1 LAALC
6 RSYGSHGE
14 ALEAVNAVL
23 GSGVPGEDVLVLSGE
38 AARDARK
45 EQVGDFAGT
54 TEPGAPVG
62 EFAGG
67 AVPQGSSTGS
77 FAGGEQ
83 RGGSF
88 ADTDREVITSYP
100 DGVERM
106 QIIGHRRI
114 TRLLTDI
121 GLDEA
126 TTKRDLGTLH
136 DGAVLVIVEVGED
149 AVGQVLPLLER

>member
-1 LAALC
+1 MPCSVPAFPVRTCWSCLASRRVMRAK
-6 RSYGSHGE
+6 S
-14 ALEAVNAVL
+14 
-23 GSGVPGEDVLVLSGE
+23 
-38 AARDARK
+38 
-45 EQVGDFAGT
+45 QVGDFAGT

-67 AVPQGSSTGS
+67 SVPQGTTTGT
-77 FAGGEQ
+77 FAGEGG

-88 ADTDREVITSYP
+88 GDTDSEVITSYP

-106 QIIGHRRI
+106 QITGHRRI

-126 TTKRDLGTLH
+126 TAKRDLGTLH
-136 DGAVLVIVEVGED
+136 DGAVLVIVEVGDE
-149 AVGQVLPLLER
+149 AVDQVLPLLER